1 MFEDAH
7 NTLTKWL
14 KAMPSD
20 RSCRFCGAGVFVRMI
35 IEASDHNE
43 AVTFCCALCGNRWV
57 LIRDR
62 VIRHLPGPELP

>member
-1 MFEDAH
+1 
-7 NTLTKWL
+7 
-14 KAMPSD
+14 
-20 RSCRFCGAGVFVRMI
+20 VRMI